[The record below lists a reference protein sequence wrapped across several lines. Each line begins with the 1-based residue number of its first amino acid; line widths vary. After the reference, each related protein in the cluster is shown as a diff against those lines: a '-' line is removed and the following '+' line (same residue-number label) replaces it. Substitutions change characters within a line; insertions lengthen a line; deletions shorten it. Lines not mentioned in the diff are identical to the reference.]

1 MVVKSPNYICQTE
14 SGQRLE
20 VKLRWKNYCG
30 IAFPAFQIS
39 EHKNRRS
46 RRKKKQ
52 VIHDVINE
60 LDSKLCDLKI

>member
-39 EHKNRRS
+39 ERKNRKS
-46 RRKKKQ
+46 RRRENQ
-52 VIHDVINE
+52 VVHKVVDD
-60 LDSKLCDLKI
+60 LDLKLEDLKI